1 MIVSYVI
8 YQMAVS
14 TMTWVTFNN
23 THQMTLVSI
32 ILSNLFFRFGD
43 G

>member
-8 YQMAVS
+8 YQMTVS
-14 TMTWVTFNN
+14 TMTLVTFNN